1 MPPSVP
7 LGARTPRPSPCR
19 HSPSSQP
26 PSPTSSEERSAHLR
40 PPQLPP
46 NSAALP
52 SERPS
57 GRAPQP
63 PPVESS
69 TTSGRCRSF
78 SPSESAGRPA
88 PQLASLAAAEG
99 EELVS
104 SELDCGSNLGC
115 LLLGL
120 PVSLVPP
127 LLDKLCGTVL
137 RAHSLRGRAWTE
149 QRVTMTAKQQQ
160 PQQNM
165 WYKIAVT
172 YLYVFLWIGLSCSVI
187 LYNKYILDRKFFNWP
202 FPIRCVRSNRVLAFH
217 LNGRDPS

>member
-99 EELVS
+99 EELVLRARLRK
-104 SELDCGSNLGC
+104 E
-115 LLLGL
+115 LGL
-120 PVSLVPP
+120 PSARSTREPRAASSRQALRHCPKGSFLARKGVDRAASHYDGQATAAPAEHVVQDCRHVPLRFPMDRSQLLSYLVQQ
-127 LLDKLCGTVL
+127 V
-137 RAHSLRGRAWTE
+137 HS
-149 QRVTMTAKQQQ
+149 
-160 PQQNM
+160 
-165 WYKIAVT
+165 
-172 YLYVFLWIGLSCSVI
+172 
-187 LYNKYILDRKFFNWP
+187 
-202 FPIRCVRSNRVLAFH
+202 
-217 LNGRDPS
+217 